1 MNIFGPK
8 KQHNRVV
15 RNNLEKMVGTSYGQ
29 MHTFLNHLKPSD
41 YNDYSLEVSFLYDTE
56 TGDIPWLGRKGEEQ
70 YMFVR
75 LATVE
80 QGKFILS
87 WNYERYRIVDLV
99 LGKVS
104 KNSEEI
110 IIQSMVAYNKEYGY

>member
-1 MNIFGPK
+1 MNKFLPK

-29 MHTFLNHLKPSD
+29 MHRFLNDLKPND
-41 YNDYSLEVSFLYDTE
+41 YNNYSLEVSFLYDTE

-75 LATVE
+75 LSTIDK
-80 QGKFILS
+80 GKFILS
-87 WNYERYRIVDLV
+87 WNHEKYHIDDIE
-99 LGKVS
+99 LGKV
-104 KNSEEI
+104 NATAEEI
-110 IIQSMVAYNKEYGY
+110 LIQSMVAYNQGSGS